1 MTSLKIMKINL
12 KLWLLCLSKA
22 SLSAYLY
29 WGCHNKKQE
38 WSNQHGTLIVQEL
51 SERITDRISHARD
64 QPRFI
69 GHWANR
75 GYCLL
80 EILMHAPTLKSC
92 WSQRVAEDWTTT
104 ACKPLFWVPSAYIY
118 IFPGYSVNLSAIESK
133 ENCYLLSFG
142 ILSSLWKPIGHE
154 EWTEEWLSS
163 A

>member
-118 IFPGYSVNLSAIESK
+118 IYSQGTASIYRPSNQRRTVICSALEFSQVS
-133 ENCYLLSFG
+133 EN
-142 ILSSLWKPIGHE
+142 P
-154 EWTEEWLSS
+154 
-163 A
+163 